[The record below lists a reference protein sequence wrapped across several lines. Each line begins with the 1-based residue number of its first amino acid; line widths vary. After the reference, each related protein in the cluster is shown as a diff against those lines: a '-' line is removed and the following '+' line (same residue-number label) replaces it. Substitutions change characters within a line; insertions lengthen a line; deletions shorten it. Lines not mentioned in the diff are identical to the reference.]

1 MSDRDPAAGHSA
13 RLLRGLVWTG
23 VLLAPAAAVVVLLG
37 GSSQSVRFAVLLLA
51 VSVVLV
57 GASILIR
64 TDPVLRRMDIED
76 RVAEE
81 VAALRSELRAEFAR
95 GPAGAVPAVPRPR
108 RSGSEPTPT
117 AGGPPP
123 EPAVAAGARGRQR
136 AAGAGVWLPA
146 GGAGGRQPAAGAG
159 GRASVPVGVVS
170 AAASVRPGTQY
181 GHPRATNG
189 DLGSSNGYAEVGA
202 PVPGGATYGRP
213 AGSTYET
220 AGDAYRPGDSAN
232 GSVGNTYGSA
242 AEAYGA
248 SDDGYGDHA
257 GVYGP
262 AGSEYGT
269 EEAGYGLTDAGYGLT
284 DAGYGSADAGYGS
297 AHAGYGSTHAG
308 YGRTGNIDDSGNTFR
323 DGGAFE
329 SDGTYRDEGADERDG
344 RYGAGGYIDAEGYGL
359 VGGYDGPGRPSGDP
373 GYRARRHRPSA
384 NDTNVGTFADFA
396 SSGGYRD
403 PVPDERYVQ
412 DYDRPGTRGGG
423 W

>member
-108 RSGSEPTPT
+108 RSGPEPTPT

-136 AAGAGVWLPA
+136 
-146 GGAGGRQPAAGAG
+146 AAGAG

-269 EEAGYGLTDAGYGLT
+269 EEAGYGLT